1 MSWLYRIAIGH
12 RNRGFDAGKG
22 VAKLDMPVIS
32 IGNLS
37 TGGTGKSPMVHRF
50 VRMLQDMGHHP
61 VIAMRGY
68 GAKAGEKGDEQQEH
82 EMALPGVPIVAQPD
96 RLAGLRSLLASPAGA
111 EIDCVVLDDGFQH
124 RKIARDLDVVLID
137 ALRPPDRD
145 ALLPKGHLREPIES
159 LARAGL
165 IVLTHCERVDDA
177 EIARLRA
184 LVAQHHPKAPALAAH
199 HAWSGFVQHTR
210 QETGWDAEQVG
221 MDDLRA
227 EPFRVV
233 CGIGNTDAFLRMF
246 MAAGLHQKEV
256 IRLRD
261 HATLPDSAVAQLGNS
276 QNEGRISPVFMTRKD
291 WVKTRDHHHWERGSR
306 VVLPIL
312 SIEFGAEEDGEQ
324 LVLDQLY
331 TLF

>member
-1 MSWLYRIAIGH
+1 MSWLYRIGIGH
-12 RNRGFDAGKG
+12 RNRGFDAGRG
-22 VAKLDMPVIS
+22 VTKLDLPGVS

-37 TGGTGKSPMVHRF
+37 TGGTGKTPMVHRF
-50 VRMLQDMGHHP
+50 VRILQDMGHHP

-96 RLAGLRSLLASPAGA
+96 RLAGLRSLLASSEGA
-111 EIDCVVLDDGFQH
+111 AIDCVVLDDGFQH

-137 ALRPPDRD
+137 ASRPPDRD

-159 LARAGL
+159 LTRAGM
-165 IVLTHCERVDDA
+165 IVLTHAERVEER
-177 EIARLRA
+177 EITRLRA
-184 LVAQHHPKAPALAAH
+184 LVARQNPDASVLVAR

-210 QETGWDAEQVG
+210 QDSGWVEEDVG
-221 MDDLRA
+221 IDELRD
-227 EPFRVV
+227 EVFRVV
-233 CGIGNTDAFLRMF
+233 CGIGNADAFLRMYE
-246 MAAGLHQKEV
+246 AVGLRQKEV

-261 HATLPDSAVAQLGNS
+261 HATLPDSAVAKLGNS
-276 QNEGRISPVFMTRKD
+276 QNQGRISPIFMTRKD
-291 WVKTRDHHHWERGSR
+291 WVKTRDHDQWERGSR
-306 VVLPIL
+306 VVLPNL
-312 SIEFGAEEDGEQ
+312 SIDLGAEEDGEQ